1 MRNQVWQ
8 LFCLIVFGWF
18 FINATPYLDSTTGSF
33 ITKAVAVT
41 DNDRWQCG
49 REETTKTINITCPP
63 YSAMPDDNRDASKAF
78 QAAVDALPP
87 FGGAIVI
94 PPGTY
99 VFHNPLVI
107 HKPVHLMGAGA
118 TTILTHSKDLGTNG
132 SANFIRIGGA
142 PAVTEDVTISDLT
155 LQGPQGKD
163 VRTPMIRIAGNV
175 NSVKIHNLLFR
186 NVSSTCILLAGGNNI
201 QNINIADNRADEFYE
216 QFVELGSGG
225 ISNVRIERN
234 IAKSTRG
241 HPKLRSTKPF
251 GVVFELSNPGEITDI
266 SIVGNHISFDGMS
279 KTELINTG
287 GISLSTG
294 TRLAVSY
301 LYRRIFIQDNIIR
314 TVGVGIRVQTLR
326 MGRVSGPGSAVITK
340 NRIEGATAHG
350 IQVTPAGD
358 DVHRDT
364 VSITENTIRGYSAQA
379 YYQYDGIHLE
389 GSAVGLEIR
398 GNHILPVEGK
408 AGHGRYGI
416 SIGPAIK
423 DAVIRDNEIAGY
435 RIEAIVNKGLSG
447 KRVDK

>member
-1 MRNQVWQ
+1 MRNQVWR

-18 FINATPYLDSTTGSF
+18 FINAIPCLDTTTGYF

-63 YSAMPDDNRDASKAF
+63 YSVMPDDNRDASKAF

-87 FGGAIVI
+87 SGGAIVI

-99 VFHNPLVI
+99 LFHNPLVI
-107 HKPVHLMGAGA
+107 HKPVHLMGAGT

-132 SANFIRIGGA
+132 AANFIRIGGA

-155 LQGPQGKD
+155 LRGPQGSAL
-163 VRTPMIRIAGNV
+163 RTLMIRMAGNV
-175 NSVKIHNLLFR
+175 NRVKIRNLSFR
-186 NVSSTCILLAGGNNI
+186 NVSSTCILLAGNNI

-216 QFVELGSGG
+216 QFVEFGSGG
-225 ISNVRIERN
+225 ISSVRIERN

-241 HPKLRSTKPF
+241 HPKLGSTKPF
-251 GVVFELSNPGEITDI
+251 GVVFELSSPGEITDI

-294 TRLAVSY
+294 TRSAGSF
-301 LYRRIFIQDNIIR
+301 LYRGIFIQDNTIR

-350 IQVTPAGD
+350 IQVTPAVD

-364 VSITENTIRGYSAQA
+364 VSITENTVRGYSAQA
-379 YYQYDGIHLE
+379 HSQYDGIHLE
-389 GSAVGLEIR
+389 GRAVGPEIR

-416 SIGPAIK
+416 STESGIK

-435 RIEAIVNKGLSG
+435 RMEAIMNKGLSG
-447 KRVDK
+447 EGVDK